1 MPRYVDDTEFYFEI
15 VVSKGRGR
23 LTKKTER
30 MLIKI
35 GEEMIKK
42 FDRRYKTQEDK
53 FDCMQQGIL
62 SMFQNWKGFNEK
74 RYSSPF
80 TYFPEICKRGIAGG
94 LNQLYQKRN
103 NQETPKMISLS
114 HSNEGKGLHNI

>member
-15 VVSKGRGR
+15 VVSKGKGK
-23 LTKKTER
+23 LTKKSER
-30 MLIKI
+30 MMIKI

-42 FDRRYKTQEDK
+42 FEKKYKNQEDRY
-53 FDCMQQGIL
+53 DCMQHGIL

-80 TYFPEICKRGIAGG
+80 SYFSEICKIGIAGG

-103 NQETPKMISLS
+103 NQDTPKMISLS